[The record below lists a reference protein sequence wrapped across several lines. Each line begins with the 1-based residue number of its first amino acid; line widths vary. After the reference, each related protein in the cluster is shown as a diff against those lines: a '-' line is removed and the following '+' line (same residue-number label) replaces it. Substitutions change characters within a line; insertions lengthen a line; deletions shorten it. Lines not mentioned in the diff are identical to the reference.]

1 MAAVL
6 THSKLTSLY
15 HSSAIDN
22 KPGNQ
27 QMTRKSSLC

>member
-6 THSKLTSLY
+6 TYSKLTCLY
-15 HSSAIDN
+15 HSSAMDN

-27 QMTRKSSLC
+27 QMTLRSSLC